1 MDLALPSSVGM
12 SVGAGGFQGVKTPRP
27 LVIMQKGAQQMEKH

>member
-12 SVGAGGFQGVKTPRP
+12 SVGAGDFQGVEAPRP
-27 LVIMQKGAQQMEKH
+27 LFIMQKGAQQMEKH